1 MSGESETETVRS
13 LSKNDVLSFL
23 MAYVHPD
30 SPTRSKISVHLC
42 SQKFPS
48 PRVSLRAAHV
58 LLERFKAVGIPVKEA
73 EFNAAARLQL
83 PTDVHQTAW
92 RDYFEKDDP
101 TFDKRIAA
109 ELVDL
114 IAKVAKQYPVEGDSV
129 DGKLKEGAVYI
140 DNMAALR
147 SRLTLGPAAV
157 PIETY
162 SDLSGSKL

>member
-1 MSGESETETVRS
+1 
-13 LSKNDVLSFL
+13 

-30 SPTRSKISVHLC
+30 SPSRSKISVHLC

-58 LLERFKAVGIPVKEA
+58 LLGHFKAAGIPVKET
-73 EFNAAARLQL
+73 EFNATAKLQL
-83 PTDVHQTAW
+83 STVVHQTAW

-114 IAKVAKQYPVEGDSV
+114 IAKVAKQHPVEDGSV

-140 DNMAALR
+140 DNMAVLK

-157 PIETY
+157 PVETY
-162 SDLSGSKL
+162 SDLSESKL